1 MPCPD
6 NSVKR
11 TSNHSEQRLFR
22 EEVLSFTREICVCAH
37 LTQTRDALEKCAEMG
52 INMKIQIQKRK
63 LAVSSILS
71 FILTFLQIAGWQL
84 SMNYGSSMHRSVLLQ
99 RIGVLK
105 VWQCL
110 LWGILEWILLDVFSL
125 VLLSRI

>member
-1 MPCPD
+1 M
-6 NSVKR
+6 
-11 TSNHSEQRLFR
+11 
-22 EEVLSFTREICVCAH
+22 EICVCAH

>member
-1 MPCPD
+1 M
-6 NSVKR
+6 
-11 TSNHSEQRLFR
+11 
-22 EEVLSFTREICVCAH
+22 EICVCAY
-37 LTQTRDALEKCAEMG
+37 LTQTRDVLEKCAEMG

-110 LWGILEWILLDVFSL
+110 LWGILEWILLDVFFYVTFTFL
-125 VLLSRI
+125 ENRERVEIRAHKEGRFFWAVTFLLLP